1 MFNGIIFNQGVI
13 KKITKRDKGINIFI
27 NSILKL
33 TKKDIG
39 VSVACDGV
47 CLTLISIKNRL
58 MEFYLSDETIQRSK
72 FKFLKIKDNINLE
85 LPLKY
90 GQKISGHIC
99 QGHVDT
105 VGKISTIKKIDKS
118 YLFDFEIIKKE
129 RKNLIE
135 KASICINGISLT
147 ISKVTQ
153 KGFQVWV
160 IPHTF
165 KLTNLSSLKKSSL
178 VNIEIDILSK
188 YVRNYFNEKN
198 NYASIESII
207 NIAKKGG
214 MFILVDDE
222 KRENEGDLIIS
233 TSDSSAKNINFMA
246 KYGRGLICL
255 ALDSIQAK
263 RLNLS
268 LMSPINQSRN
278 KTAFTISIEAKKG
291 ITTGISAKDRAKTI
305 KIASKK
311 NVNKKDIVSPG
322 HIFPIIAKDGGVL
335 VRAGHT
341 EASVDISKLAKK
353 NNSAVICEIMNEDGT
368 MAKGQDLFNF
378 AKKHNLKI
386 GKIEDLI
393 AYRLKK
399 EKLIKLKKQ
408 SDIEVKNQ
416 KYKIRIYENLLDGS
430 EHFALVKGNI
440 KKGIVPR
447 VRVISSNVVQN
458 YLINQQLPNSF
469 DKTLNYFKK
478 FNNCV
483 LVFIKDTNLKS
494 VTQTLKDYKNKDF
507 YKKGNDKLIRNYGI
521 GAQIIKDLKIKNMIL
536 ITKSLKKVI
545 GLEGYDIKINK
556 QEII

>member
-1 MFNGIIFNQGVI
+1 M
-13 KKITKRDKGINIFI
+13 K
-27 NSILKL
+27 
-33 TKKDIG
+33 
-39 VSVACDGV
+39 
-47 CLTLISIKNRL
+47 
-58 MEFYLSDETIQRSK
+58 
-72 FKFLKIKDNINLE
+72 
-85 LPLKY
+85 
-90 GQKISGHIC
+90 
-99 QGHVDT
+99 
-105 VGKISTIKKIDKS
+105 
-118 YLFDFEIIKKE
+118 
-129 RKNLIE
+129 
-135 KASICINGISLT
+135 
-147 ISKVTQ
+147 
-153 KGFQVWV
+153 
-160 IPHTF
+160 
-165 KLTNLSSLKKSSL
+165 
-178 VNIEIDILSK
+178 
-188 YVRNYFNEKN
+188 KN

-207 NIAKKGG
+207 NTAKKGG

-233 TSDSSAKNINFMA
+233 TTDSSPSNINFMA
-246 KYGRGLICL
+246 RYGRGLICL
-255 ALDSIQAK
+255 ALDSVQAK
-263 RLNLS
+263 KLNLS

-278 KTAFTISIEAKKG
+278 KTAFTVSIEAKKG

-305 KIASKK
+305 KVASKK

-368 MAKGQDLFNF
+368 MAKGKDLFSF

-399 EKLIKLKKQ
+399 EKLIKLKKK
-408 SDIEVKNQ
+408 SEIKVKKQ

-430 EHFALVKGNI
+430 EHFALIKGNI
-440 KKGIVPR
+440 KKSTTPR

-469 DKTLNYFKK
+469 NKTLNYFKK

-536 ITKSLKKVI
+536 ITKSPKKVI
-545 GLEGYDIKINK
+545 GLEGYDIKITK

>member
-1 MFNGIIFNQGVI
+1 M
-13 KKITKRDKGINIFI
+13 K
-27 NSILKL
+27 
-33 TKKDIG
+33 
-39 VSVACDGV
+39 
-47 CLTLISIKNRL
+47 
-58 MEFYLSDETIQRSK
+58 
-72 FKFLKIKDNINLE
+72 
-85 LPLKY
+85 
-90 GQKISGHIC
+90 
-99 QGHVDT
+99 
-105 VGKISTIKKIDKS
+105 
-118 YLFDFEIIKKE
+118 
-129 RKNLIE
+129 
-135 KASICINGISLT
+135 
-147 ISKVTQ
+147 
-153 KGFQVWV
+153 
-160 IPHTF
+160 
-165 KLTNLSSLKKSSL
+165 
-178 VNIEIDILSK
+178 
-188 YVRNYFNEKN
+188 KN
-198 NYASIESII
+198 NFTTIENII

-233 TSDSSAKNINFMA
+233 TTDCNAKNINFMA
-246 KYGRGLICL
+246 RHGRGLICL
-255 ALDSIQAK
+255 ALDSLQAK
-263 RLNLS
+263 KLNLT
-268 LMSPINQSRN
+268 LMSPVNRSRN

-291 ITTGISAKDRAKTI
+291 ITTGISAMDRAKTI

-311 NVNKKDIVSPG
+311 NVNKKEIVSPG
-322 HIFPIIAKDGGVL
+322 HVFPIIAKDGGVL

-368 MAKGQDLFNF
+368 MAKGKDLFNF
-378 AKKHNLKI
+378 AKKHDLKI

-430 EHFALVKGNI
+430 EHFALIKGNI
-440 KKGIVPR
+440 KRGIIPR

-545 GLEGYDIKINK
+545 GLEGYDIKITK

>member
-1 MFNGIIFNQGVI
+1 M
-13 KKITKRDKGINIFI
+13 K
-27 NSILKL
+27 
-33 TKKDIG
+33 
-39 VSVACDGV
+39 
-47 CLTLISIKNRL
+47 
-58 MEFYLSDETIQRSK
+58 
-72 FKFLKIKDNINLE
+72 
-85 LPLKY
+85 
-90 GQKISGHIC
+90 
-99 QGHVDT
+99 
-105 VGKISTIKKIDKS
+105 
-118 YLFDFEIIKKE
+118 
-129 RKNLIE
+129 
-135 KASICINGISLT
+135 
-147 ISKVTQ
+147 
-153 KGFQVWV
+153 
-160 IPHTF
+160 
-165 KLTNLSSLKKSSL
+165 
-178 VNIEIDILSK
+178 
-188 YVRNYFNEKN
+188 KN

-207 NIAKKGG
+207 NTAKKGG

-233 TSDSSAKNINFMA
+233 TTDSNSTNINFMA
-246 KYGRGLICL
+246 RYGRGLICL
-255 ALDSIQAK
+255 ALDSVQAK
-263 RLNLS
+263 KLNLS

-278 KTAFTISIEAKKG
+278 KTAFTVSIEAKKG
-291 ITTGISAKDRAKTI
+291 ITTGISAKDRAQTI
-305 KIASKK
+305 KVASKK

-368 MAKGQDLFNF
+368 MAKGKDLFNF

-399 EKLIKLKKQ
+399 EKLIKLKKK
-408 SDIEVKNQ
+408 SEIEVKKQ

-430 EHFALVKGNI
+430 EHFALIKGNI
-440 KKGIVPR
+440 KKSTTPR

-458 YLINQQLPNSF
+458 YLVNQQLPNSF
-469 DKTLNYFKK
+469 NKTLNYFKK

-536 ITKSLKKVI
+536 ITKSPKKVI
-545 GLEGYDIKINK
+545 GLEGYDIKITK

>member
-1 MFNGIIFNQGVI
+1 M
-13 KKITKRDKGINIFI
+13 
-27 NSILKL
+27 S
-33 TKKDIG
+33 
-39 VSVACDGV
+39 
-47 CLTLISIKNRL
+47 
-58 MEFYLSDETIQRSK
+58 
-72 FKFLKIKDNINLE
+72 
-85 LPLKY
+85 
-90 GQKISGHIC
+90 
-99 QGHVDT
+99 
-105 VGKISTIKKIDKS
+105 
-118 YLFDFEIIKKE
+118 
-129 RKNLIE
+129 
-135 KASICINGISLT
+135 
-147 ISKVTQ
+147 
-153 KGFQVWV
+153 
-160 IPHTF
+160 
-165 KLTNLSSLKKSSL
+165 
-178 VNIEIDILSK
+178 
-188 YVRNYFNEKN
+188 KN
-198 NYASIESII
+198 NFASIESII
-207 NIAKKGG
+207 NVAKKGG

-233 TSDSSAKNINFMA
+233 TSNSNAKNINFMA

-268 LMSPINQSRN
+268 LMSSNNQSRN

-305 KIASKK
+305 SIASKK
-311 NVNKKDIVSPG
+311 NVKKSDIVSPG
-322 HIFPIIAKDGGVL
+322 HVFPIIAKDGGVL

-368 MAKGQDLFNF
+368 MAKGQKLFDF
-378 AKKHNLKI
+378 AKKHKLKI

-408 SDIEVKNQ
+408 SFIEVKNQ

-430 EHFALVKGNI
+430 EHFALIKGTI
-440 KKGIVPR
+440 KKGVTPR

-458 YLINQQLPNSF
+458 YLMNQQLPNSF
-469 DKTLNYFKK
+469 NKTLNNFKK

-483 LVFIKDTNLKS
+483 LIFIKDTNLKS

-507 YKKGNDKLIRNYGI
+507 YKKGKDKLIRNYGI
-521 GAQIIKDLKIKNMIL
+521 GAQIIKDLKIRNMTL
-536 ITKSLKKVI
+536 ITKSPKKVI
-545 GLEGYDIKINK
+545 GLDGYGIRITK